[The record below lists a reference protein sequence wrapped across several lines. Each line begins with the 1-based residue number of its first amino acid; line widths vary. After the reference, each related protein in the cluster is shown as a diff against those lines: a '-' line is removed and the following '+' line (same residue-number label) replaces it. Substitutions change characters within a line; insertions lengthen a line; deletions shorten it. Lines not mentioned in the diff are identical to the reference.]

1 MLDPF
6 GGSGTTMIAA
16 ERTDREAVLLE
27 IDPAYVD
34 VIVRRWEETSGQPAI
49 LDVEDRTFD
58 DVAAM
63 RMASNAAT
71 AAGQSASAA

>member
-1 MLDPF
+1 M
-6 GGSGTTMIAA
+6 
-16 ERTDREAVLLE
+16 LLE

-34 VIVRRWEETSGQPAI
+34 VIVRRWEETSGQSAI
-49 LDVEDRTFD
+49 LDREDRTFD
-58 DVAAM
+58 DVAAI

>member
-1 MLDPF
+1 
-6 GGSGTTMIAA
+6 
-16 ERTDREAVLLE
+16 VLLE

-34 VIVRRWEETSGQPAI
+34 VIVRRWEETSGQSAI
-49 LDVEDRTFD
+49 LDREDRTFD
-58 DVAAM
+58 DVAAI